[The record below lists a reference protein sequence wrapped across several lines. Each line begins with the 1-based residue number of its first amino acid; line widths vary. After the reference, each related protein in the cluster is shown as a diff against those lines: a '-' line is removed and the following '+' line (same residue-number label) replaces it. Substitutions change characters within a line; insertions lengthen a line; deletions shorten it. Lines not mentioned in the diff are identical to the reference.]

1 MTINLTGMNG
11 SNKLNLTGKTECLNP
26 IINKMNILKKNII
39 KNYILPVYSDKW
51 DVLIKNSLLI
61 NETIAKLNNYYNH
74 YKLEDLKI
82 YIEFLKII
90 KIVLE
95 KNEQLNEY
103 ESQVNYKKEKNYIT
117 SMIYKTTKIVLLPEY
132 EIYNSIIGKPK
143 RSTNEKYDENIINEI
158 VRLIKREDITYD
170 KIKTIVENKYL

>member
-1 MTINLTGMNG
+1 MTINLTGING
-11 SNKLNLTGKTECLNP
+11 SNKLNLTGKTLCFNP
-26 IINKMNILKKNII
+26 IINKINIFKKSII
-39 KNYILPVYSDKW
+39 KNYILPAYSDNL

-61 NETIAKLNNYYNH
+61 NETIEKLNKYYNH

-82 YIEFLKII
+82 YIEFLKVI
-90 KIVLE
+90 KILLE
-95 KNEQLNEY
+95 KNELLNEY

-132 EIYNSIIGKPK
+132 EIYNSIIGKPQ
-143 RSTNEKYDENIINEI
+143 RSTNEKYDEKIINEI
-158 VRLIKREDITYD
+158 ATLIKREDITYD